1 MEMHVSRFCLLA
13 LLPAFIFSCQF
24 DLNVPNLN
32 EPDRERVLTSPEELE
47 AYVGGAFWHYWY
59 GTHYYAPSLPLSVIA
74 DEGTSSWGN
83 WECYHLS
90 SEPRQASNNSIT
102 LSIDNQYVNL
112 LPWHYLYRAI
122 SITTDGLKVINNGMC
137 IVTDEEGDNSVRLRA
152 YAKFVMGICYGFL
165 GCFFDRG
172 YILDETIDLETIR
185 LKLQN
190 YMEVVKAGI
199 SQLRECIAIC
209 ETTTFTLPAGWIKG
223 NALSQDELK
232 VLAHSYIARF
242 MASVGRTVEERNA
255 ADWPAIKVHAD
266 QGINSDFLIYCDG
279 DQWWSG
285 LHYLGAWEAF
295 LRSDMRHVGTADT
308 SGNFEAWMNSS
319 LEDRREFF
327 VYTPDQ
333 RFTSG
338 DSCGV
343 GMFDHVGTDY
353 WYKYPIPFRPDL
365 GTYHFSY
372 YYHGRY
378 YDHLATMAASP
389 VPEIK
394 VTELDML
401 RAEYYLR
408 IGDAASAA
416 AEINKTRTTRGGLE
430 PVSAADG
437 IGSVSDKPRIF
448 GSLWSTMKYEKNIEC
463 DHTGVGLAWMDDRGW
478 GDLVKNT
485 LIHFPIP
492 ARELEILMMD
502 NYTFGGGGPG
512 SAPKRMIMKD
522 ILF

>member
-1 MEMHVSRFCLLA
+1 MFS
-13 LLPAFIFSCQF
+13 SCQF

-32 EPDRERVLTSPEELE
+32 EPDRERALSDPESLE
-47 AYVGGAFWHYWY
+47 AYVRGAYLDYWY
-59 GTHYYAPSLPLSVIA
+59 GTHWYSPSMTLSVMA

-83 WECYHLS
+83 FQMRELS
-90 SEPRQASNNSIT
+90 SEPRRTWGNINYGCNCCA
-102 LSIDNQYVNL
+102 VNRF
-112 LPWHYLYRAI
+112 PWRYPYKAI
-122 SITTDGLKVINNGMC
+122 SVCCDGLKSIGRGVVFLDEDGIDQ
-137 IVTDEEGDNSVRLRA
+137 TDRA
-152 YAKFVMGICYGFL
+152 VAYMRFVMGVCHGWL
-165 GCFFDRG
+165 GCFFDKG
-172 YILDETIDLETIR
+172 FILDETTDLEIDKLELKSYTVLVNAGIAQLQECIDL
-185 LKLQN
+185 
-190 YMEVVKAGI
+190 
-199 SQLRECIAIC
+199 C
-209 ETTTFTLPAGWIKG
+209 ETGTFTLPAGWIKG
-223 NALSQDELK
+223 NALTQDELK
-232 VLAHSYIARF
+232 ALAHSYVARF
-242 MASVGRTVEERNA
+242 IASVGRTVEERNA
-255 ADWPAIKVHAD
+255 ADWAAIKAHAD
-266 QGINSDFLIYCDG
+266 QGINNDFLIFCDG

-285 LHYLGAWEAF
+285 LHYLGIADGYM
-295 LRSDMRHVGTADT
+295 RSDMRHVGTADT
-308 SGNFEAWMNSS
+308 SGQHEAWMATPVENRT
-319 LEDRREFF
+319 EYYI
-327 VYTPDQ
+327 YTPDL

-338 DSCGV
+338 DSLGK
-343 GMFDHVGTDY
+343 GTFDQVGTDY
-353 WYKYPIPFRPDL
+353 WYKYRIPFRPER

-378 YDHLATMAASP
+378 YDHLATVAASP

-408 IGDAASAA
+408 IGDGASAA
-416 AEINKTRTTRGGLE
+416 VEINKTRTTRGGLE

-463 DHTGVGLAWMDDRGW
+463 DRTGVGLAWMDDRGW

-512 SAPKRMIMKD
+512 SAPVRMPSRD
-522 ILF
+522 GWF